1 MGKCRPQ
8 FRPINHGVIK
18 LKQAVKF
25 RDRKQNGGHKGPR
38 REENGELVLH
48 GHGISFGE
56 DGNTVE
62 MDGSDGCMTLW
73 MYLMPLNCTLNQ
85 NDQLYVLHFFHNEK
99 KKLSHTSWLYLPTT
113 WLSFSTSMYRRAGP
127 EFAADFPVLQDGET
141 APGPG
146 SSHKERQLHLTND
159 ASWYDQ
165 QGTPR
170 TSDSSFFTQI
180 PLEESSPGLWDPVF
194 CFF

>member
-25 RDRKQNGGHKGPR
+25 RERKQNGGHKGPR

-62 MDGSDGCMTLW
+62 MDGSDGCMTL
-73 MYLMPLNCTLNQ
+73 
-85 NDQLYVLHFFHNEK
+85 
-99 KKLSHTSWLYLPTT
+99 
-113 WLSFSTSMYRRAGP
+113 
-127 EFAADFPVLQDGET
+127 
-141 APGPG
+141 
-146 SSHKERQLHLTND
+146 
-159 ASWYDQ
+159 
-165 QGTPR
+165 
-170 TSDSSFFTQI
+170 
-180 PLEESSPGLWDPVF
+180 
-194 CFF
+194 